1 MPHVPGPWMIS
12 NGNTEAEIV
21 NDDGRSVANFSGFVD
36 ISDEQADANA
46 ALICAAPD
54 LIAACKEL
62 IAALNEPDEA
72 LRRSWLIDAHNK
84 AGAAITKAEKPQ

>member
-1 MPHVPGPWMIS
+1 MRDRLLAIVWRLQAKRELPRALLQSDSSLKDP
-12 NGNTEAEIV
+12 AEDIV
-21 NDDGRSVANFSGFVD
+21 AAFL
-36 ISDEQADANA
+36 ADP
-46 ALICAAPD
+46 LVCAAPD
-54 LIAACKEL
+54 LLEACKEL